1 MLAYARSRSLPN
13 APIARTIICIRSSK
27 LHFSSAAAFAF
38 FSRARR
44 RALGGAGFALGTPV
58 ERSRGSLV
66 GRTGIVPP
74 GRWGRSGL
82 LLRRVGLRRSSVGEL
97 RSAAGAPFAS
107 LRTPENHK
115 IIRSA
120 FVSRDRSLVTTEAF
134 KLLQALSQ
142 WNLAQC
148 SLSRI
153 DALAARG
160 DLLLPNSQH
169 EQTIKVRINFQ
180 TINKKN

>member
-1 MLAYARSRSLPN
+1 MHAQDRSRMLQSRAQSFGSGQASFIFHPLRRLASLAVRAA
-13 APIARTIICIRSSK
+13 APSAGPASPWAPPWSGAVEA
-27 LHFSSAAAFAF
+27 SSA
-38 FSRARR
+38 R
-44 RALGGAGFALGTPV
+44 RA
-58 ERSRGSLV
+58 SS
-66 GRTGIVPP
+66 PP
-74 GRWGRSGL
+74 
-82 LLRRVGLRRSSVGEL
+82 
-97 RSAAGAPFAS
+97 AAGAGAACCGGGWGCAVAVLANSVPRLTRR

-169 EQTIKVRINFQ
+169 EQNIKVRINFQ

>member
-1 MLAYARSRSLPN
+1 MIFHPRRRLVSLPWR
-13 APIARTIICIRSSK
+13 AASPSAGLASPWATSGIGGVGA
-27 LHFSSAAAFAF
+27 SSA
-38 FSRARR
+38 
-44 RALGGAGFALGTPV
+44 
-58 ERSRGSLV
+58 
-66 GRTGIVPP
+66 GRTSFP
-74 GRWGRSGL
+74 
-82 LLRRVGLRRSSVGEL
+82 
-97 RSAAGAPFAS
+97 SAAGAGAACGGGGSGCDVAVLANSVPRLTRR

-134 KLLQALSQ
+134 KLLPALSQ

-169 EQTIKVRINFQ
+169 EQNIKVRINFQ

>member
-13 APIARTIICIRSSK
+13 APIARTIIWIRSSK
-27 LHFSSAAAFAF
+27 LHFSSAAAFGF

-82 LLRRVGLRRSSVGEL
+82 LRRRVGLRRSSVGEL
-97 RSAAGAPFAS
+97 RSAADAPFAS

-120 FVSRDRSLVTTEAF
+120 FVSRDSRVAGYHRSLQITPSAVAVESCTMFVVEDRCF
-134 KLLQALSQ
+134 GCQ
-142 WNLAQC
+142 
-148 SLSRI
+148 R
-153 DALAARG
+153 
-160 DLLLPNSQH
+160 
-169 EQTIKVRINFQ
+169 
-180 TINKKN
+180 

>member
-1 MLAYARSRSLPN
+1 M
-13 APIARTIICIRSSK
+13 
-27 LHFSSAAAFAF
+27 FAF
-38 FSRARR
+38 FSWARR
-44 RALGGAGFALGTPV
+44 CALGGSGFALGNLV
-58 ERSRGSLV
+58 ERRRGSLV
-66 GRTGIVPP
+66 GRAGIVPAC
-74 GRWGRSGL
+74 RWGRSGL
-82 LLRRVGLRRSSVGEL
+82 LRRRVGLRRSSVGEL
-97 RSAAGAPFAS
+97 RSAADAPFAS

-160 DLLLPNSQH
+160 DLLLPNSQPH
-169 EQTIKVRINFQ
+169 EQNIKVRINFQ